1 MYSVFSFV
9 FLKAC
14 ISIHTC
20 KIPSDPHKELLTQVL
35 PGNETRSLEKEG
47 VSCFFLYSLSGGL
60 IFFFIYCEHLFLML
74 RNKQQGFRL
83 IM

>member
-1 MYSVFSFV
+1 MYSIFSFV

-20 KIPSDPHKELLTQVL
+20 KISSDPRKELTALKEQVL

-47 VSCFFLYSLSGGL
+47 VSCFFC
-60 IFFFIYCEHLFLML
+60 ILFLVDCCCCCCYL
-74 RNKQQGFRL
+74 L
-83 IM
+83 